1 MEKILKKYKEYIKD
15 EKKLSENTIMS
26 YENDIKKYFEYI
38 KSKEANV
45 EGATEND
52 VMGFLIHLQGME
64 MSPST
69 LSRMV
74 SSIKSLYE
82 FMCEKED
89 VKKNPAKNLKKPK
102 IENGGIEILTQEEI
116 VAILDSISLDSG
128 IGKRDRA
135 LFEILY
141 GTGMKVSEIISIDVD
156 DVNLEMEYI
165 SCSCSGSSRAI
176 PLGSLSLESVKAYME
191 NARGGIVE
199 SENQRALF
207 VNSKGERLTR
217 QGIWKIIKKYAKM
230 ADIDKSVTPSIIR
243 NSFAVHMIQNGADI
257 KIVSQILG
265 NSTLSCMQ
273 AYMDTVRKSARKEI
287 KNNHPRG

>member
-1 MEKILKKYKEYIKD
+1 MEKILKKYKAYIKD

-38 KSKEANV
+38 KDKQMNIAV
-45 EGATEND
+45 ATEND
-52 VMGFLIHLQGME
+52 VTGFLIHLQSLD

-69 LSRMV
+69 LSRIV

-82 FMCEKED
+82 FMCEKEG
-89 VKKNPAKNLKKPK
+89 VNKNPAKKLKKPK
-102 IENGGIEILTQEEI
+102 IENGSIEILTQEEI
-116 VAILDSISLDSG
+116 GMILESIKLDSK

-141 GTGMKVSEIISIDVD
+141 GTGMKVSEIISIDID
-156 DVNLEMEYI
+156 DVDIEMEYI
-165 SCSCSGSSRAI
+165 SCRCSGSSRAI
-176 PLGSLSLESVKAYME
+176 PLGSLSLESIRNYME
-191 NARGGIVE
+191 NARIGIVD
-199 SENQRALF
+199 SEGQQALF

-217 QGIWKIIKKYAKM
+217 QGIWKILKKYAKT
-230 ADIDKSVTPSIIR
+230 AGIGKSVTPSVIR
-243 NSFAVHMIQNGADI
+243 NSFAVHMIQNGADV

-287 KNNHPRG
+287 KSKHPRG